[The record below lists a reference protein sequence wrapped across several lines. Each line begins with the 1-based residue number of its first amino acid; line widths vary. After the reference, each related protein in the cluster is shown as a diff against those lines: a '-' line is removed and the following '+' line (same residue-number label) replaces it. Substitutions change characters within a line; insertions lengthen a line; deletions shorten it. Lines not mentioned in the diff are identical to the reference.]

1 MQVNSLPLVGR
12 VGEGIFIA
20 HRHALI
26 RSDPSTF
33 EKIVAVSN
41 IFSPLTPPP
50 YSTHVSLIPFRNGYT
65 SRRAGDAEPA
75 RV

>member
-1 MQVNSLPLVGR
+1 MQVDSLPLVGR

-26 RSDPSTF
+26 RSDPPTF
-33 EKIVAVSN
+33 KKIVAFSN

-50 YSTHVSLIPFRNGYT
+50 PRTHVSIPSFRNGYT